1 MNPSDIDQLHE
12 ILPRLCA
19 AALAGA
25 ILGINRDLHH
35 KPAGLRVLP
44 IVSLGACAIIM
55 ASITAASSLSTT
67 PNDGVSKTIQG
78 ILSGIGFLGAGFL
91 GAGFLGAGFLG
102 AGVIGAGV
110 IMRLQGKDEV
120 HGITTASSIW
130 LRSIIGMI
138 CAMGEWVLGLTTFSI
153 AWIVLVFGSWLEFKI
168 IRSVVAKPINTESE
182 TKNAS

>member
-78 ILSGIGFLGAGFL
+78 ILSGI
-91 GAGFLGAGFLG
+91 GFLGAGFLG